1 MLTGAKAGNK
11 SQTSAVKRLLQDLKH
26 MREHVVPTVG
36 VVALPLEKD
45 LFTWHCN
52 IRGPKGTL
60 YEGGGT
66 YFPPLAKPNPT
77 QGEAKSLL
85 SP

>member
-1 MLTGAKAGNK
+1 M
-11 SQTSAVKRLLQDLKH
+11 KRLLQDLKH

-66 YFPPLAKPNPT
+66 YHFPPLAKPNPT
-77 QGEAKSLL
+77 RRKAKRISS

>member
-1 MLTGAKAGNK
+1 
-11 SQTSAVKRLLQDLKH
+11 

-66 YFPPLAKPNPT
+66 HFPPRKT
-77 QGEAKSLL
+77 QPDAKSATLL
-85 SP
+85 SL